1 MKLMKL
7 NEFFKD
13 QLERERITSASD
25 WKHNC
30 NFFFPNHAFYY
41 SSKFMILKIVACF
54 IVTLFLTIKKEDLK
68 ENVLHIYLKYINSY
82 KYV

>member
-13 QLERERITSASD
+13 QLERERITNASD

-54 IVTLFLTIKKEDLK
+54 IVTLFLTIFLK
-68 ENVLHIYLKYINSY
+68 ENVLRIYLKYINSY

>member
-54 IVTLFLTIKKEDLK
+54 IVTLFLTIFLK
-68 ENVLHIYLKYINSY
+68 ENVLRIYLKYINSY

>member
-13 QLERERITSASD
+13 QLERERITNASD

-41 SSKFMILKIVACF
+41 SSKFMILNCCMLYCNFIPNNKERRFKRKWSSYILKIYK
-54 IVTLFLTIKKEDLK
+54 FL
-68 ENVLHIYLKYINSY
+68 
-82 KYV
+82 